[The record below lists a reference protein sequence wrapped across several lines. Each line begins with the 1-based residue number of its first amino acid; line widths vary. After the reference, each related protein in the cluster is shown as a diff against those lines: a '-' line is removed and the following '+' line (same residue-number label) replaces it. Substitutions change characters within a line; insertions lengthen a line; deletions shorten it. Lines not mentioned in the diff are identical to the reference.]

1 MDEFYNERAAR
12 WVRDTVMKMDDD
24 AVGPFVTMVAH
35 GLLHEHIRD
44 NRRTLDRRVAEIQK
58 NLVTVAKRSPSGG
71 VLVPVI
77 EQVSKQYSRWEQEN
91 KPKRDKSGRFAKVE
105 SRVRTNMSKPAMKKP
120 QERQAGIPSAKG
132 LATATGSV
140 RSSRKL
146 TDQQRSAYQQQY
158 QQIADRLDEATSRGA
173 TSIDVVLQDK
183 RTGRRNVRTGINNLD
198 WVDWWNPG
206 THDAV
211 AVRYDAPGTD
221 AGSATFD
228 LVSALGGSSQT
239 ASRVAQ
245 GVSALDD
252 QGASSFQRQWNDAS
266 RDTPGTNDRTYR
278 RIAAGSRLVGNIPS
292 DKARAA
298 SALGEFVGSF
308 GPEAEK
314 VVGPHMRRTAYRY
327 RGTERK
333 PDEELINLANK
344 MAERAGM
351 TRGSGSVGQI
361 AADRASGA
369 SRLTPEQKINI
380 AEQSA
385 MLYFLGSERNGIKS
399 RLPDNSLSELHRQSG
414 KIPPSEGIII
424 DRNGEIVTQAIGY
437 AEDHYLPFNL
447 KNLKNLDG
455 GAYVRTRSRG
465 GLSTEDIYTGLMSG
479 AREVT
484 VVSNSG
490 TFTIEFAPDFRG
502 VRRYNDKA
510 AQMVERYAKT
520 LDAIKSGQVERDK
533 IDAKTRAEL
542 RAEVEAQMPR
552 EMGYTEAEISAAIK
566 EREADFRR
574 NPQPTLAEIQ
584 EIRAKAAEA
593 AGGNEREQ
601 RIYEAQ
607 LMEDLMEERRDR
619 FYKLDGE
626 GYATALRAL
635 KEQFPYYIN
644 DISFM
649 SRRQQKKFREEPTDP
664 RDPANEPML
673 RFNNAPDT
681 GYVAPRYNRPA
692 AVLEG
697 YYDES
702 ITGTGKIPASQTNY
716 QNWENNPLNRRRGPQ
731 EPQDREGGPQ
741 PQETAETP
749 PQGLAA
755 PQQRQ
760 TPQQQAQAALQ
771 QADQAAA
778 YSEAMRTA
786 LSAYA
791 GVPDEDLN
799 LISDPGVVREA
810 RQNWES
816 VASDPDK
823 LSRLDKSLEEING
836 LFGDDDVSQKTAE
849 RAASALENARMVR
862 TSGERA
868 AAAGRQFD
876 GPAYRPGAPA
886 ETVQQERARWSQ
898 VARQAGFPIPEGAD
912 PATLENFRTRAA
924 QVSDLLQSDDP
935 NRLSRLAELAKSM
948 GLSRDANYALL
959 TRAQTPEGLQALQRQ
974 MGQVTEAAARLQALS
989 SVTPSDV
996 PQPQEPAQV
1005 ENTPQMSVEDLM
1017 GMAGQQEPEPAGM
1030 ANSDPRRLTDRNLA
1044 NYHASQAEQAGDDDQ
1059 SAYWQDLSLA
1069 LDNDQP
1075 DAEGVQMAIEGL
1087 SRFPLTA
1094 EQREMLKSV
1103 TQRYGGK
1110 RYGGN

>member
-12 WVRDTVMKMDDD
+12 WVRETVMKMDDD
-24 AVGPFVTMVAH
+24 AVKPFVTMVAH
-35 GLLHEHIRD
+35 GLLHEHIQG

-58 NLVTVAKRSPSGG
+58 NLMTVAKRSPSGG

-77 EQVSKQYSRWEQEN
+77 EQVSKNQWDEN
-91 KPKRDKSGRFAKVE
+91 KVKRDKGGQFSRTE
-105 SRVRTNMSKPAMKKP
+105 SRVRTNQNSPAMRKKE
-120 QERQAGIPSAKG
+120 ERAAGVPSAKG

-140 RSSRKL
+140 RASQKL
-146 TDQQRSAYQQQY
+146 TPQQRSAYQQQY

-183 RTGRRNVRTGINNLD
+183 RTGRRNTRSGINNLD

-211 AVRYDAPGTD
+211 SVRYNAPGTD
-221 AGSATFD
+221 AGAATFD
-228 LVSALGGSSQT
+228 LVSALGGSNQAAAR
-239 ASRVAQ
+239 ASE
-245 GVSALDD
+245 GVSNLDERGGR
-252 QGASSFQRQWNDAS
+252 GASSFQRQWNDSS

-278 RIAAGSRLVGNIPS
+278 RIAAGSKLVGNIPNE
-292 DKARAA
+292 KARAA

-333 PDEELINLANK
+333 PDETLIDLANK

-351 TRGSGSVGQI
+351 TRGDGSVGQI
-361 AADRASGA
+361 AADRATGA

-380 AEQSA
+380 AEQTA
-385 MLYFLGSERNGIKS
+385 MLYFLGSERNGLKS
-399 RLPDNSLSELHRQSG
+399 RLPDNTLSELHRQSG

-424 DRNGEIVTQAIGY
+424 DRDGEIVTQAVGF

-455 GAYVRTRSRG
+455 GTYVRTRSRG
-465 GLSTEDIYTGLMSG
+465 GLSTEDIYTGLVSG

-490 TFTIEFAPDFRG
+490 TFTIEFSPDFRG

-533 IDAKTRAEL
+533 IDASTRAEL
-542 RAEVEAQMPR
+542 RAEVESQMPR
-552 EMGYTEAEISAAIK
+552 EMGYTEAEISAAIR
-566 EREADFRR
+566 EREADFKR

-584 EIRAKAAEA
+584 EIKAKAAEA

-635 KEQFPYYIN
+635 QEQFPYYIQ

-673 RFNNAPDT
+673 RFNNSPDT
-681 GYVAPRYNRPA
+681 GYVAPRHNRPA
-692 AVLEG
+692 AVQEG

-716 QNWENNPLNRRRGPQ
+716 QNWENNPQNRRRGGVQEDAQ
-731 EPQDREGGPQ
+731 EPQSAEGVP
-741 PQETAETP
+741 
-749 PQGLAA
+749 
-755 PQQRQ
+755 
-760 TPQQQAQAALQ
+760 TPQQGAESAPQGQAGPQRPNPQVDARRAVQAAQ
-771 QADQAAA
+771 QDAA
-778 YSEAMRTA
+778 YASAMRNT
-786 LSAYA
+786 LDQFSAFTDVSD
-791 GVPDEDLN
+791 VPKGD
-799 LISDPGVVREA
+799 IITEA
-810 RQNWES
+810 RQDWDA
-816 VASDPDK
+816 VANDPAKMMTLEEALENLQQRAATGNDTAQSIAEAGK
-823 LSRLDKSLEEING
+823 KSLEEAR
-836 LFGDDDVSQKTAE
+836 LLKE
-849 RAASALENARMVR
+849 AASRISD
-862 TSGERA
+862 T
-868 AAAGRQFD
+868 QKFD
-876 GPAYRPGAPA
+876 GVAYQPGAPA
-886 ETVQQERARWSQ
+886 ETARSERQRWAN
-898 VARQAGFPIPEGAD
+898 VAQQAGFPMP
-912 PATLENFRTRAA
+912 
-924 QVSDLLQSDDP
+924 DDP
-935 NRLSRLAELAKSM
+935 TKVDSYRRGAGAIAQILRGEDGEDSRTQLASQAARM
-948 GLSRDANYALL
+948 GLSPDAAINLIARSASPVGRQTLL
-959 TRAQTPEGLQALQRQ
+959 ERMTTVAD
-974 MGQVTEAAARLQALS
+974 AAARIQALGE
-989 SVTPSDV
+989 V
-996 PQPQEPAQV
+996 PDTDAPAAPEPARV
-1005 ENTPQMSVEDLM
+1005 ENTPQMSTEDLM
-1017 GMAGQQEPEPAGM
+1017 GMSGQPQAQPAARGNDGHYNQRVLGM
-1030 ANSDPRRLTDRNLA
+1030 NLA
-1044 NYHASQAEQAGDDDQ
+1044 NHYATQSSDDEA

-1069 LDNDQP
+1069 LDNEVP
-1075 DAEGVQMAIEGL
+1075 DPEGVRMATEGL
-1087 SRFPLTA
+1087 MGFPLND
-1094 EQREMLKSV
+1094 EQ
-1103 TQRYGGK
+1103 QRMINSLRQEFGG
-1110 RYGGN
+1110 RGN